1 MLYTRPA
8 AQFAPA
14 NAKTV
19 DQQRNLQPVHRQY
32 NSSSFKFARIK
43 SIRNERT
50 NNENADYV

>member
-14 NAKTV
+14 NAETV